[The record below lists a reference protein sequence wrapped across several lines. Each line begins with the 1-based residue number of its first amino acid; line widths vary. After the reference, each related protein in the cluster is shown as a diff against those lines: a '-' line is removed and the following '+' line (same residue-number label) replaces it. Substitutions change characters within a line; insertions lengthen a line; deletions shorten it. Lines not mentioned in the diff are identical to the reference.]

1 MKFTEMKRTIREYH
15 EQLYANQLDNWGNG
29 QISNI
34 RKSHSIFSMF
44 DY

>member
-1 MKFTEMKRTIREYH
+1 MKLTEIKRTIRDYH

-29 QISNI
+29 QTSNI
-34 RKSHSIFSMF
+34 RKSDSIFLIF